1 MSVVVVFVQNRR
13 EETTTTTAGRQQPT
27 TTDDDSRCGWM
38 DGRIIDGWG
47 GWMDETTDNRVRSGK
62 KKTADRQAG
71 ACIHRHR

>member
-1 MSVVVVFVQNRR
+1 MMIVGV
-13 EETTTTTAGRQQPT
+13 
-27 TTDDDSRCGWM
+27 DGWM

-62 KKTADRQAG
+62 KKTADRHDRQAG